1 MKATL
6 KFILFVLC
14 LALTAKLV
22 LYYKSHSEMGCR
34 ELMEHTMEKIIEKSF

>member
-6 KFILFVLC
+6 KFILFILC

-22 LYYKSHSEMGCR
+22 LYYKSNPDMGCY
-34 ELMEHTMEKIIEKSF
+34 EVMEKFIEESF

>member
-6 KFILFVLC
+6 KFILFILC

-22 LYYKSHSEMGCR
+22 LYYKSNPDIGCYEM
-34 ELMEHTMEKIIEKSF
+34 MEKIIEKSL